1 MQQAV
6 PNAVRID
13 TATYALCIPTAV
25 AESED
30 SEMVYTYLV
39 TAWVFTAYLMK
50 RFPKAD
56 VMDAAML
63 AGLAAARRDFF
74 EMRSLML
81 KNFPHHP
88 KTKQNTEMFD
98 CLHEAFVLV
107 QDVTKTQF
115 DEIKGYND
123 QAMIEVDD
131 LFSCTCGE
139 CPGDAP
145 N

>member
-13 TATYALCIPTAV
+13 TATYALCVPTTV
-25 AESED
+25 VESED

-63 AGLAAARRDFF
+63 AGLAAARKDFLG
-74 EMRSLML
+74 MAKLMA
-81 KNFPHHP
+81 KNFPKHP
-88 KTKQNTEMFD
+88 KTKQNTEMFE
-98 CLHEAFVLV
+98 CLHEAFNVV
-107 QDVTKTQF
+107 QEVTKAQF
-115 DEIKGYND
+115 DEIKAYNE
-123 QAMIEVDD
+123 QAMIEVND
-131 LFSCTCGE
+131 LFSCTHGE
-139 CPGDAP
+139 CLGDM